1 MISYSEIE
9 ALLEGKGSVVDST
22 GEKIGYLGE
31 VYLDDKTGLP
41 EWVTVAGGMFGTHAS
56 FIPLREAE
64 IIEDQVCVRYPKDLI
79 KHSPRVKAHDHLTP
93 KLEDELYQHYGVEN
107 GSMGL
112 PATGTGGEPRR
123 PALRRTIVSDD
134 DGGTIASSRD
144 TETAPGQHTERNS
157 P

>member
-1 MISYSEIE
+1 MITYSEIE
-9 ALLEGKGSVVDST
+9 ALLEDKGSVVDST
-22 GEKIGYLGE
+22 GDKIGYLGD

-41 EWVTVAGGMFGTHAS
+41 EWVTGVGAMFGTHAS
-56 FIPLREAE
+56 FVPLREAE

-79 KHSPRVKAHDHLTP
+79 KQAPRVKAHGHLTP
-93 KLEDELYQHYGVEN
+93 ALEDELYQHYGVEN

-134 DGGTIASSRD
+134 GGETIVSSRD
-144 TETAPGQHTERNS
+144 AGTAPGQHTE
-157 P
+157 